1 MAKCAE
7 FISYVNMTAVQN
19 LQNRSLEVAVECVNA
34 STHEICIEKIKN
46 GSADLVT
53 LDGGDV
59 YIAGKLRILSSM
71 IVL

>member
-1 MAKCAE
+1 METAKCGE
-7 FISYVNMTAVQN
+7 FISYVNMTAQN
-19 LQNRSLEVAVECVNA
+19 QSLEVTVECVSE
-34 STHEICIEKIKN
+34 STPEVCIEKIKN
-46 GSADLVT
+46 GRADLVT